1 MKQLITDAIAVRP
14 GVDEVKS
21 FAKIIEERNSSGL
34 HGSGGVQASS
44 TTKGGKTKGG
54 HDSSGDELTG
64 EALIKNTFMANGST
78 SEFSKGD
85 KIRVIAGDLNGISGK
100 VVSMEIDTG
109 FINFIPIG
117 IEGFTNELR
126 LEVKNVVKYF
136 EPGDYVRVID
146 GKYRGETGLVISST
160 TTDEGVVFSN
170 IALTQSHREIKVRA
184 NNLKIKTEIEQN
196 AAHGNSAYFM
206 DKAKPAPYTAGDLI
220 SYDNNK
226 HVGVV
231 LSVDSMGG
239 PGSDSIRLISEDGSV
254 TIIRG
259 NQVSKRFDQR
269 DLKTKQQSVDAK
281 RNTIYHNNVVKII
294 NGVYQ
299 GRKGVIKYLHKDV
312 VFLWDKAFQ
321 QTNGLFVEKTRNV
334 EILGTEHMNP

>member
-14 GVDEVKS
+14 GVDEVKL
-21 FAKIIEERNSSGL
+21 FAKIIDERRSSALAGP
-34 HGSGGVQASS
+34 GGAQSSS

-54 HDSSGDELTG
+54 YDSSGDELTG
-64 EALIKNTFMANGST
+64 EILIKNTFMANGNT

-100 VVSMEIDTG
+100 VVSMEIETG
-109 FINFIPIG
+109 FINFLPIG
-117 IEGFTNELR
+117 IPGFTNELR

-184 NNLKIKTEIEQN
+184 NNLKIKTEIEQS
-196 AAHGNSAYFM
+196 AASSNSAYFM
-206 DKAKPAPYTAGDLI
+206 DKAKPAPYSAGDLI
-220 SYDNNK
+220 TYDNNK
-226 HVGVV
+226 YVGVV

-239 PGSDSIRLISEDGSV
+239 PGSDLIRLINEEGTV
-254 TIIRG
+254 CNIRG
-259 NQVSKRFDQR
+259 N
-269 DLKTKQQSVDAK
+269 
-281 RNTIYHNNVVKII
+281 
-294 NGVYQ
+294 
-299 GRKGVIKYLHKDV
+299 
-312 VFLWDKAFQ
+312 
-321 QTNGLFVEKTRNV
+321 
-334 EILGTEHMNP
+334 